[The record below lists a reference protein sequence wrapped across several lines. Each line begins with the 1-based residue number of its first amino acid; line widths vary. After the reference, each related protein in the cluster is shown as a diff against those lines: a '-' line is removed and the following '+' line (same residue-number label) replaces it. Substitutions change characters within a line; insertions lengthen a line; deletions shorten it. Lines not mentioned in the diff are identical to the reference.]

1 MCPQLVS
8 QVLAALE
15 VDIEDSESIKA
26 AARLV
31 AEDLMSFY
39 EGELPGRVPG
49 ILPGPPPDGDYFW
62 WQGGALWGTML
73 DYWHWTEDD
82 TYNDVVYR
90 ALLHQVGDNRDF
102 MHPNWTASLGNDDQA
117 FWALSS
123 MIAAETGFQDPP
135 DDEPQ
140 WLALTQ
146 AVWNEQASDERRD
159 DTCGGGLRWQMS
171 QHHTGYFYKNTITN
185 GLFFNIGAR
194 LARYTDN
201 ATYARWSE
209 ETWDWLMG
217 VGYIDDDWNVYDGG
231 HVQHNC
237 TDTNEQVYSYNA
249 AILLLGAAN
258 MYNYTGNQ
266 VWRER
271 IDPLLNQTLNRFFPD
286 GIAYEP
292 ICEERQCSFDAVTF
306 KGFIHRWLASAAQVA
321 PFMRERVLRVLKT
334 SAQAA
339 ANQCVGG
346 DNGRMCGFH
355 WRSGEFDN
363 FVAAGNQMNV
373 LAALSSVLAFDAP
386 IPLTNSTGGT
396 SRGDPSAG
404 QETPP
409 TIEWRTITT
418 GDKVGAGMLTMAVI
432 VGGLGTMGW
441 MGWD

>member
-1 MCPQLVS
+1 MCPRLISKV
-8 QVLAALE
+8 VLAALE
-15 VDIEDSESIKA
+15 VDIEDPESIKA

-31 AEDLMSFY
+31 AADLMSFY

-90 ALLHQVGDNRDF
+90 ALLHQAGDRRDF

-135 DDEPQ
+135 EDEPQ

-146 AVWNEQASDERRD
+146 AVWNEQASDDRRD
-159 DTCGGGLRWQMS
+159 GTCGGGLRWQIY
-171 QHHTGYFYKNTITN
+171 QHRGYEYKNTISN
-185 GLFFNIGAR
+185 GCFFNIGAR

-209 ETWDWLMG
+209 ETWDWLMD
-217 VGYIDDDWNVYDGG
+217 VGYIDDEWNVYDGA
-231 HVQHNC
+231 HVPKNC
-237 TDTNEQVYSYNA
+237 TDTNLQMYSYNA
-249 AILLLGAAN
+249 GILLLGAAH
-258 MYNYTGNQ
+258 MYNYTGDQ

-271 IDPLLNQTLNRFFPD
+271 IDPFLDQTLNRFFPD

-292 ICEERQCSFDAVTF
+292 ICEQTRCTFDALTF
-306 KGFIHRWLASAAQVA
+306 KGFVHRWLASAAQVA
-321 PFMRERVLRVLKT
+321 PFMRERVMRVLKT

-363 FVAAGNQMNV
+363 FITAGNQMNV

-386 IPLTNSTGGT
+386 TPLTNTTGGT
-396 SRGDPSAG
+396 SGGNPSAG
-404 QETPP
+404 HETTPM
-409 TIEWRTITT
+409 IEWPTITT
-418 GDKVGAGMLTMAVI
+418 GDKVGAVMLTAAVI
-432 VGGLGTMGW
+432 IGGLGTMGW